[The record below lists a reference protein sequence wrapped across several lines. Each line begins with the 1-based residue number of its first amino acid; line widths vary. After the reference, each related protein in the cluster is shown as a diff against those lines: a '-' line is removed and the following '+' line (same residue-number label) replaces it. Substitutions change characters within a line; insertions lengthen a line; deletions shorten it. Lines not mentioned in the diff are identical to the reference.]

1 MQSWKTA
8 FSAYF
13 QTEKSRPRAL
23 HVAARRSQLKRTT
36 NQRRRSAS
44 PAPLPPP
51 SSRAV
56 IAAPSPNVFI
66 GTRHPSP
73 NSNTYTEQQTNPS
86 SRSRET
92 AADRNVSN
100 NSKTSSRKDISF
112 PGVHE
117 LHPTIFVHTQSSSTH
132 QPPRQTGDPFMEIP
146 RFVVGEWST
155 CSTTCGPGVQR
166 RPVRCKLFLPLFKTM
181 VGDDLPFS
189 RCPAI
194 VPPNE
199 QRCNLAPCHADINVI
214 SPLFSTDIAPSAAVQ
229 FTWRYE
235 GYTPCS
241 ASCIGGTQ
249 HSLYVCVRRDNN
261 EKVGVWKCA
270 DIPKP
275 ELLTRDCNV
284 LIPCGARWEVETIS
298 GCSATCGG
306 GVERQKVT
314 CVRSQLA
321 HHQAAVR
328 VREEECK
335 EPRPPTEISC
345 NDIPCSPE
353 WNVGPW
359 GECSAPCGRGI
370 EKREVHC
377 REKQGLGYY
386 LDVEDWRCHIYSK
399 PPTERPCN
407 VRECSLTAVYSWL
420 IGEWLECSATCGAGF
435 QSRNVVCQG
444 KEAMGVMYDPSGV
457 KCKGEPEPKSRRACA
472 DLPPCMSRGRPVP
485 QGPVPQS
492 PVPLTPAQV
501 ANRVLPQ
508 TVSPEDALSPIGRP
522 SMPSP
527 EELKGPTAPE
537 NMSQQTA
544 SPVIYANQFNY
555 SQTEEVDTI
564 FLEIGS
570 HAVLF
575 PRTNV
580 VIECPVENFD
590 KSKIRWQ
597 QNGYDVVP
605 GGRLQIDDQM
615 RLRIDGIR
623 DSDQATYTCV
633 AGPVNDSF
641 TLYLKEPS
649 SAQREQLPKIYPR
662 RANFTQ
668 KSYSTMV
675 RVWVGADAFLYPNT
689 RVVIKCPVKNFQRS
703 QIRWQHEG
711 EEVTK
716 LNRGVKKMKSGALS
730 IMKMSALQTGTFTCM
745 AGAARESVRL
755 HLIGGISSE
764 TSTPFSPT
772 ISPQPRPDE
781 LKAPEVPRLAATVPE
796 RQQTGLGQPPVIYR
810 ERIPPMLKTEGH
822 VVVYVGSPVI
832 AASVESITILC
843 EVPGAKPRI
852 TWTKD
857 GAGMPNEPRY
867 QLWRNGSLTI
877 NKPRHSDAGSYTC
890 TATNAAGRDSDTSLV
905 SIAEAPDIL
914 FRNREEM
921 NLEDDLVS
929 VTVGGKVKVKPGAT
943 VTIHCPVRG
952 FPKPFINWDKLNGTL
967 ERNANVHPNGSL
979 TITNASEG
987 DQGAY
992 RCEAGNPGGKDMRDS
1007 TLILLEHPHLVEDLR
1022 LLPRLDALVSANG
1035 GVVVLT
1041 GKKEKDTIARMTGEQ
1056 LAIACPIKG
1065 FPEPPITW
1073 LHNNRVLQQGDPR
1086 ILLVEEDHVVRITAI
1101 KKEDSGLWKCQGENE
1116 AGTASANL
1124 TLSISGYSWVPRET
1138 SECSATCGNTGR
1150 YYRILRCFN
1159 DEVQVP
1165 DAYCDNIPKPEVIYE
1180 PCNVDDCPPR
1190 WASSGWTACSVTC
1203 GSGVERRGVRCE
1215 RVIYDGRLEQLD
1227 EYYCE
1232 VLDEARP
1239 VDSRACNMGY
1249 CNDEPPR
1256 WNTSAWS
1263 ACDEQ
1268 CLRPNVAYQER
1279 EVLCVASN
1287 GTVLDFSECNRATL
1301 PERRQ
1306 ECYAPRCKAVW
1317 TASDWGECSVT
1328 CGQHGQ
1334 QTRTLSCVYLGT
1346 DVEAENACDD
1356 MKQPPMLQRCN
1367 LIPCDADECTDSSNY
1382 CSLVLK
1388 LRLCSVARY
1397 QQDCCES
1404 CTGPRE
1410 VHSPFKV

>member
-1 MQSWKTA
+1 MDV
-8 FSAYF
+8 
-13 QTEKSRPRAL
+13 L
-23 HVAARRSQLKRTT
+23 RRIL
-36 NQRRRSAS
+36 NIFLLI
-44 PAPLPPP
+44 LP
-51 SSRAV
+51 
-56 IAAPSPNVFI
+56 
-66 GTRHPSP
+66 T
-73 NSNTYTEQQTNPS
+73 
-86 SRSRET
+86 
-92 AADRNVSN
+92 
-100 NSKTSSRKDISF
+100 
-112 PGVHE
+112 VHE

-399 PPTERPCN
+399 PPQDRPCN
-407 VRECSLTAVYSWL
+407 VRECSLTAVYNSFFKWEVET
-420 IGEWLECSATCGAGF
+420 ISGCSATCGGGVERQKVTCVRSQLAHHQAAVRVREEECKEPRPPTEISCNDIPCSPEWNVGPWGECSAPCGRGIEKREVHCREKQGLGWQQNGYDVVPGGRLQIDDQMRLRIDGIRDSDQATYTCVAGPVNDSF
-435 QSRNVVCQG
+435 TLYL
-444 KEAMGVMYDPSGV
+444 KEPSSAQR
-457 KCKGEPEPKSRRACA
+457 EQLPKIYPRRANFTQKSYSTMVRVWVGA
-472 DLPPCMSRGRPVP
+472 D
-485 QGPVPQS
+485 
-492 PVPLTPAQV
+492 A
-501 ANRVLPQ
+501 
-508 TVSPEDALSPIGRP
+508 
-522 SMPSP
+522 
-527 EELKGPTAPE
+527 
-537 NMSQQTA
+537 
-544 SPVIYANQFNY
+544 
-555 SQTEEVDTI
+555 
-564 FLEIGS
+564 FLY
-570 HAVLF
+570 
-575 PRTNV
+575 PNTRV
-580 VIECPVENFD
+580 VIKCPVKNFQR
-590 KSKIRWQ
+590 SQIRWQ

-730 IMKMSALQTGTFTCM
+730 IMKMSTLQTGTFTCM

-1101 KKEDSGLWKCQGENE
+1101 KKEDSGLWKCQGKNE

-1410 VHSPFKV
+1410 VQVEEEEEEEEEE

>member
-1 MQSWKTA
+1 MDV
-8 FSAYF
+8 F
-13 QTEKSRPRAL
+13 
-23 HVAARRSQLKRTT
+23 RRIL
-36 NQRRRSAS
+36 NIFLLIL
-44 PAPLPPP
+44 PA
-51 SSRAV
+51 
-56 IAAPSPNVFI
+56 
-66 GTRHPSP
+66 
-73 NSNTYTEQQTNPS
+73 
-86 SRSRET
+86 
-92 AADRNVSN
+92 
-100 NSKTSSRKDISF
+100 
-112 PGVHE
+112 VHE
-117 LHPTIFVHTQSSSTH
+117 LHPTIFVHTQSSG
-132 QPPRQTGDPFMEIP
+132 QPPRETGGPFTEIP

-166 RPVRCKLFLPLFKTM
+166 RPVRCKLFLPLFKTV

-194 VPPNE
+194 IPPNE
-199 QRCNLAPCHADINVI
+199 QRCNLAPCNADINVI
-214 SPLFSTDIAPSAAVQ
+214 SPLFSTDIAPSSTVQ

-275 ELLTRDCNV
+275 ALLTRDCNV
-284 LIPCGARWEVETIS
+284 LVPCGARWTVEPIS

-306 GVERQKVT
+306 GVEVQRVT

-321 HHQAAVR
+321 HRQATVR
-328 VREEECK
+328 VREEECQ
-335 EPRPPTEISC
+335 EPRPPAEISC

-359 GECSAPCGRGI
+359 GECSA
-370 EKREVHC
+370 
-377 REKQGLGYY
+377 
-386 LDVEDWRCHIYSK
+386 
-399 PPTERPCN
+399 
-407 VRECSLTAVYSWL
+407 
-420 IGEWLECSATCGAGF
+420 TCGAGF

-444 KEAMGVMYDPSGV
+444 EEAMGVMYDPSGI
-457 KCKGEPEPKSRRACA
+457 KCKGETEPKSRRACP
-472 DLPPCMSRGRPVP
+472 DLPPCTSRGRPVP
-485 QGPVPQS
+485 QGPVPLS
-492 PVPLTPAQV
+492 PVELTPAQV
-501 ANRVLPQ
+501 ANRVLTQ
-508 TVSPEDALSPIGRP
+508 TVIPTDALSPIGRP

-527 EELKGPTAPE
+527 EELKGPAALE

-544 SPVIYANQFNY
+544 SPVIYANKFNY

-605 GGRLQIDDQM
+605 GGRLQIDEQM

-641 TLYLKEPS
+641 ILYLKEPS

-711 EEVTK
+711 KEITK
-716 LNRGVKKMKSGALS
+716 LNNGVKKMRSGALS

-764 TSTPFSPT
+764 TSTTPSPT
-772 ISPQPRPDE
+772 IHAQPKPQD
-781 LKAPEVPRLAATVPE
+781 LKEPEVPRLAATVPE

-914 FRNREEM
+914 FRNREVT

-952 FPKPFINWDKLNGTL
+952 FPKPFINWDKVNGTL

-987 DQGAY
+987 DQGTY
-992 RCEAGNPGGKDMRDS
+992 RCEAGNPGGKDRRDS

-1022 LLPRLDALVSANG
+1022 MLPRLDALVSANG

-1101 KKEDSGLWKCQGENE
+1101 KKEDSGLWKCQGEND
-1116 AGTASANL
+1116 AGAASANL

-1159 DEVQVP
+1159 DDVQVP
-1165 DAYCDNIPKPEVIYE
+1165 DTYCDNIPKPEVVYE

-1190 WASSGWTACSVTC
+1190 WATSGWTACSVTC

-1232 VLDEARP
+1232 VLEEARP
-1239 VDSRACNMGY
+1239 LDSRVCNMGY
-1249 CNDEPPR
+1249 CNNEPPR

-1263 ACDEQ
+1263 ACDEV

-1334 QTRTLSCVYLGT
+1334 QTRTLTCVYLGT
-1346 DVEAENACDD
+1346 DREAENACDD

-1367 LIPCDADECTDSSNY
+1367 LIPCDADECTDTSNY

-1410 VHSPFKV
+1410 VEGEEEEEEEEEEEQ